1 MFRGYFNR
9 TVAEENRNLLRSL
22 YRPSSAATKPV
33 VTNRNLVNGSLAE
46 EAAEAEPADITSYP
60 VDQTKAL

>member
-1 MFRGYFNR
+1 
-9 TVAEENRNLLRSL
+9 L

-46 EAAEAEPADITSYP
+46 EAEEAEPADITSYP